1 MQVAVESLRSQVK
14 RLRRFPSVVT
24 FLYSSDQLPPP
35 EVEQA
40 YLDVFHSE
48 RWAVGLINSA
58 VRLERLPIPVHL
70 SCVCG
75 AESRTTDE
83 NLSWRQSY
91 VHSKLS
97 GVSGVK
103 MAGAHMTAHYFV
115 VYHSA
120 PFSHLFCHGVLLLLA
135 HGLSFS
141 RWAAGVFTPTAR
153 LCRSLRRLPRTVSP
167 CRCLDISDPALPFP
181 VLADHGACAWQGWVP
196 PEMWYTDTNW
206 EGTGSAFGFATEISP
221 GAAPLTLDSM
231 KKTVAKD
238 ALWDPKTGPTEDWN
252 YHCGAAGKLR
262 PPASLKSFWPCKC
275 AWLSRGCC
283 EQVGRLGRCG
293 TSRPASTLATAT
305 APPRLTT

>member
-83 NLSWRQSY
+83 NMSWRQSY

-103 MAGAHMTAHYFV
+103 MAGAHMTACYFV

-120 PFSHLFCHGVLLLLA
+120 PFSHLSWRVVVACTRPFF
-135 HGLSFS
+135 LSLGCCVVVAVTRPFFLS
-141 RWAAGVFTPTAR
+141 LGCWR
-153 LCRSLRRLPRTVSP
+153 L
-167 CRCLDISDPALPFP
+167 
-181 VLADHGACAWQGWVP
+181 H
-196 PEMWYTDTNW
+196 TD
-206 EGTGSAFGFATEISP
+206 GSALQ
-221 GAAPLTLDSM
+221 APT
-231 KKTVAKD
+231 
-238 ALWDPKTGPTEDWN
+238 
-252 YHCGAAGKLR
+252 
-262 PPASLKSFWPCKC
+262 
-275 AWLSRGCC
+275 
-283 EQVGRLGRCG
+283 
-293 TSRPASTLATAT
+293 
-305 APPRLTT
+305 